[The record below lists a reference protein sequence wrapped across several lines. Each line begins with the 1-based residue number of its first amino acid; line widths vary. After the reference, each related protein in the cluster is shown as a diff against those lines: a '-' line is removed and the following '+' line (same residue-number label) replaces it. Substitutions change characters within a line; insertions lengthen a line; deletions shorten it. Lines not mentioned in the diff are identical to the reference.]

1 MISLKK
7 NKWISGAI
15 PGLLLH
21 ICAGTVYC
29 WSLLKSDISAFI
41 PGDISW
47 AFSLTIFFLGISAAV
62 MGPFVEKHM
71 KKVSIIATI
80 LFSIGMIGSGFS
92 CHFGSL
98 VGIYLFYGVIMG
110 IGTGL
115 TYIVPIKALA
125 LWFKDRKGLATGL
138 AITGFGLA
146 KFIGA
151 PVMQYFINQIGIAS
165 MFTLMGTIYLL
176 IMLFASWLLEKPDGS
191 VVVNKISNLK
201 TWMQSIFKSFS
212 QHGFWILWLVFYIN
226 ITCGLAI
233 ISSEKE
239 LFMLSLVIPITL
251 GAALSGMLNA
261 AGRLVASGI
270 SDYLNGKRYLLWY
283 AILGMSVISMFL
295 GLITPTLLWITVFLI
310 NIGYGAGFSIQP
322 SLLSD
327 LYGNSGL
334 SINHGMILSAW
345 AFAGLTG
352 NQIAEMTLGLGGGL
366 RELIVV
372 IGFLYLVAIGLIFL
386 FIKTKN
392 PHKLVEITN

>member
-1 MISLKK
+1 
-7 NKWISGAI
+7 
-15 PGLLLH
+15 
-21 ICAGTVYC
+21 
-29 WSLLKSDISAFI
+29 
-41 PGDISW
+41 
-47 AFSLTIFFLGISAAV
+47 
-62 MGPFVEKHM
+62 
-71 KKVSIIATI
+71 
-80 LFSIGMIGSGFS
+80 
-92 CHFGSL
+92 
-98 VGIYLFYGVIMG
+98 
-110 IGTGL
+110 
-115 TYIVPIKALA
+115 
-125 LWFKDRKGLATGL
+125 
-138 AITGFGLA
+138 
-146 KFIGA
+146 
-151 PVMQYFINQIGIAS
+151 MQYFINQIGIAS

-261 AGRLVASGI
+261 AGRLVASGV

-295 GLITPTLLWITVFLI
+295 GLITPTFLWITVFLI

-352 NQIAEMTLGLGGGL
+352 NPVSYTHLTLP
-366 RELIVV
+366 
-372 IGFLYLVAIGLIFL
+372 
-386 FIKTKN
+386 T
-392 PHKLVEITN
+392 T